1 MFDLE
6 ELKLI
11 KNNLQNNEDKESKTV
26 VKKVECFIKLN
37 ELQNK
42 YVADTNEVKQQLQ
55 SLTKED

>member
-6 ELKLI
+6 ELNLI

-42 YVADTNEVKQQLQ
+42 YVAETNEVKQQLQ